1 MKIEQVGAQLYTI
14 RDHIKTSQDIRVS
27 LQKIRDIGYR
37 AVQVSGM
44 GPIEESE
51 LLEMCNDLGL
61 TICATHEATTRI
73 LDEPEQI
80 VERLKKLD
88 CRYTAVPS
96 PGTRF
101 ETIDEVKAFAA
112 RMNQAG
118 RVLAENDCVLLYHN
132 HAMEFA
138 RIDGQMILEI
148 FYDSTDA
155 RYLQGEIDTY
165 WVQYGGGDPVA
176 WCQRLQDR
184 LPVIHL
190 KDYQAAQDNKVTF
203 CEIGQGNLDMVA
215 IIAAAE
221 NSGCEW
227 LVVEQDTT
235 PGDPFDS
242 LKISFDWLQAH
253 LNA

>member
-1 MKIEQVGAQLYTI
+1 MKIEQVGAQLYTV
-14 RDHIKTSQDIRVS
+14 RDHIKTPHDIQTS
-27 LQKIRDIGYR
+27 LQKLHDIGYR

-51 LLEMCNDLGL
+51 LLKMCRDLDI
-61 TICATHEATTRI
+61 TICATHEATARI

-88 CRYTAVPS
+88 CRYTALPS
-96 PGTRF
+96 AGQKF
-101 ETIDEVKAFAA
+101 ETVAEIEQFTERVNRAGKVFAD
-112 RMNQAG
+112 
-118 RVLAENDCVLLYHN
+118 NDCVLLYHN
-132 HAMEFA
+132 HATEFA
-138 RIDGQMILEI
+138 RVEGQMILEL
-148 FYDSTDA
+148 FYDQTDA

-203 CEIGQGNLDMVA
+203 CEIGQGNLDMA
-215 IIAAAE
+215 GIIAAAE
-221 NSGCEW
+221 KSGCEW
-227 LVVEQDTT
+227 LVVEQDST

-242 LKISFDWLQAH
+242 LKISFDWLDQH
-253 LNA
+253 LGA